1 MCIFHSAAAPSG
13 PPTNF
18 QVRADTSRSLVL
30 SWDPPLPHHQN
41 GIVRMYTVTIA
52 NNTVQL
58 ANIPTTANGVRI
70 AAQIRPFRTYI
81 CSVVAETVAVGPA
94 TENIGVQTPEDSEC
108 LYIYAL
114 LWLCKYGT
122 CSNFAHI
129 QFQRQLL
136 FSSQSRRQTLE
147 HLF

>member
-41 GIVRMYTVTIA
+41 GIVRMYTVTVA
-52 NNTVQL
+52 LNNVQL
-58 ANIPTTANGVRI
+58 TNISTTANTIRVT
-70 AAQIRPFRTYI
+70 ALIRPFRTYM

-94 TENIGVQTPEDSEC
+94 TENIAVQTPEDSEC
-108 LYIYAL
+108 F
-114 LWLCKYGT
+114 W
-122 CSNFAHI
+122 I
-129 QFQRQLL
+129 QYMYVM
-136 FSSQSRRQTLE
+136 
-147 HLF
+147 